1 MSSDTKREDES
12 PASSTW
18 QGRWRQLL
26 QALRVVRHASD
37 LEAELWE
44 PLEQI
49 NRPTVMAFVN
59 AHAMNSVV
67 SHQRFGEAL
76 AGADLLLRDGAGM
89 HLLLLMLGRHPGVN
103 LNGTDLIPK
112 LLERYEGRRVAL
124 YGTVEP
130 YLSKAARYVQRDLAH
145 GAQMFT
151 CHGFGT
157 AADYVEQALRDR
169 PDLIV
174 LGMGMPKQESIAAE
188 LRRHLQHPCLIV
200 CGGAIIDFMGDRFD
214 RAPVW
219 MRRCGLEWLF
229 RLAREPK
236 RLFRRYVIGN
246 PAFLLRSLRLMVR

>member
-1 MSSDTKREDES
+1 MTPEEKFTETPTTSS
-12 PASSTW
+12 W
-18 QGRWRQLL
+18 QGCWQQLL
-26 QALRVVRHASD
+26 EALVVVRQPSD
-37 LEAELWE
+37 METQLFE
-44 PLEQI
+44 PLRHLT
-49 NRPTVMAFVN
+49 RPTVMAFVN

-67 SHQRFGEAL
+67 GHQRFGEAL

-89 HLLLLMLGRHPGVN
+89 RLLLLMLGRHPGVN

-151 CHGFGT
+151 CHGFGS
-157 AADYVEQALRDR
+157 AADYVGQAQRDR
-169 PDLIV
+169 PDIIV
-174 LGMGMPKQESIAAE
+174 LGMGMPKQETIAAE
-188 LRRHLQHPCLIV
+188 LRRQLQYPCLIV

-214 RAPVW
+214 RAPMW

-229 RLAREPK
+229 RLQREPK
-236 RLFRRYVIGN
+236 RLFKRYVIGN
-246 PAFLLRSLRLMVR
+246 PAFLLRSLMLMAR

>member
-1 MSSDTKREDES
+1 MPAAAS
-12 PASSTW
+12 ASSTW
-18 QGRWRQLL
+18 QGRWQQLL
-26 QALRVVRHASD
+26 QSLLVVRQPSD
-37 LEAELWE
+37 MEERFFE
-44 PLEQI
+44 PLRHLT
-49 NRPTVMAFVN
+49 RPTVLAFVN

-67 SHQRFGEAL
+67 GHQRFGEAL

-89 HLLLLMLGRHPGVN
+89 RLLLLMMGRHPGMN

-112 LLERYEGRRVAL
+112 LLERYEGQRVAL

-151 CHGFGT
+151 CHGFGS
-157 AADYVEQALRDR
+157 AVDYIAQARRDR

-174 LGMGMPKQESIAAE
+174 LGMGMPKQEALAAE

-200 CGGAIIDFMGDRFD
+200 CGGAIIDFMGDRFE
-214 RAPVW
+214 RAPLW

-229 RLAREPK
+229 RLQREPK
-236 RLFRRYVIGN
+236 RLFGRYVVGN
-246 PAFLLRSLRLMVR
+246 PAFLLRSLMLMAR

>member
-1 MSSDTKREDES
+1 MTLPSRPIEA
-12 PASSTW
+12 PATHSW
-18 QGRWRQLL
+18 QGRWQQLL
-26 QALRVVRHASD
+26 QSLLIVRHPHEM
-37 LEAELWE
+37 EAQLWE
-44 PLEQI
+44 PLQHLT
-49 NRPTVMAFVN
+49 RPTVMAFVN

-67 SHQRFGEAL
+67 HHQRFGEAL

-89 HLLLLMLGRHPGVN
+89 RLLLMMRGRHPGVN

-112 LLERYEGRRVAL
+112 LLERYEERRVAM

-157 AADYVEQALRDR
+157 ADDYLALARRDR

-174 LGMGMPKQESIAAE
+174 LGMGMPKQETIAAE
-188 LRRHLQHPCLIV
+188 LRRQLQHPCLIV

-214 RAPVW
+214 RAPAW
-219 MRRCGLEWLF
+219 MRRLGLEWLF
-229 RLAREPK
+229 RLQREPK

-246 PAFLLRSLRLMVR
+246 PAFLLRSLMLMAR